1 MLRSRTHF
9 EQVPL
14 AFAKKILAEE
24 LKQKQ
29 AAERA
34 QDSSNEEMEEGP
46 LKQTTVDD

>member
-29 AAERA
+29 AGERA
-34 QDSSNEEMEEGP
+34 QGSSNEEVEEAP
-46 LKQTTVDD
+46 LGQTTVED